1 MNFESKNDQLR
12 SIIYRELLP
21 LIDNDYVLYDI
32 PLHNNIGDLLIWE
45 GELSFLKDVPYKMID
60 SCSIDTY
67 KNKRI
72 NSNTII
78 LLHGGGNFGDIWR
91 KHQDFR
97 LKIIQSYPNN
107 KIVILPQTVY
117 YEDKNQLLR
126 DAQFMNL
133 HKHLTI
139 CARDNV
145 SFKIL
150 LQYFK
155 CNILL
160 LPDMAFC
167 ISTEKLVSKVLPQQ
181 NKILYLKRTDKEL
194 KNQTVQIPDL
204 NEDYLEM
211 RDWPSIER
219 MDVIQLGLRV
229 LQKIHIAKFTIWYA
243 DNIYKT
249 FLINK
254 GVKFISQ
261 YKNVYTTRL
270 HVSILSTLLHKRN
283 NIIDNSYGKNKNF
296 YETWLADVDKIQLVS
311 STSNKF

>member
-1 MNFESKNDQLR
+1 M
-12 SIIYRELLP
+12 
-21 LIDNDYVLYDI
+21 
-32 PLHNNIGDLLIWE
+32 
-45 GELSFLKDVPYKMID
+45 
-60 SCSIDTY
+60 
-67 KNKRI
+67 
-72 NSNTII
+72 
-78 LLHGGGNFGDIWR
+78 
-91 KHQDFR
+91 
-97 LKIIQSYPNN
+97 
-107 KIVILPQTVY
+107 
-117 YEDKNQLLR
+117 
-126 DAQFMNL
+126 
-133 HKHLTI
+133 
-139 CARDNV
+139 
-145 SFKIL
+145 
-150 LQYFK
+150 
-155 CNILL
+155 
-160 LPDMAFC
+160 
-167 ISTEKLVSKVLPQQ
+167 
-181 NKILYLKRTDKEL
+181 